1 MPVILSTARF
11 DKWFVSLRDRRA
23 RARIQVRIDR
33 MEDGHFGD
41 FKSVGNGAFEARI
54 HYGPG
59 YRLYFSFRE
68 QAWVLLLAGGDK
80 SSQRSD
86 IEEAIRESQSVE

>member
-41 FKSVGNGAFEARI
+41 FKSVGNGVFEARI

-86 IEEAIRESQSVE
+86 IEEAIRESQSVD